1 MVQKLNLRGYKQKES
16 EDIITKVHSVE
27 RKQLLQP
34 KPKINNGVSPIIIT
48 YHKNLPN
55 IKAVLSNNWDILKTN
70 NDISNLF
77 QQQPNIA
84 FRRNKNLRQIIC
96 NHRIHNNKII
106 KKKYVIGKCH
116 PCLSRR
122 DNLCCK
128 QMVNTSIFTNR
139 KTGKQYNILHKLN
152 CKSSHVIYLIECTLC
167 NYKPYVGKSEHPSN
181 LRTNNH
187 RSDSKKKD
195 SIPVDQ
201 HYGQPGH
208 DFTKHARITLIE
220 QIQHR
225 NKSKEEMTHILEKR
239 EDFWI
244 EALDTLHPNGFNQG
258 FKFPTTLA
266 PSLCSSISSSN
277 LSDVTTEGHRNKTI

>member
-1 MVQKLNLRGYKQKES
+1 ML
-16 EDIITKVHSVE
+16 
-27 RKQLLQP
+27 
-34 KPKINNGVSPIIIT
+34 KI
-48 YHKNLPN
+48 
-55 IKAVLSNNWDILKTN
+55 N

-77 QQQPNIA
+77 QQQPNIE
-84 FRRNKNLRQIIC
+84 FRRNKNLRQILC
-96 NHRIHNNKII
+96 YHRIHNNKII
-106 KKKYVIGKCH
+106 KKKYVFDKCR

-152 CKSSHVIYLIECTLC
+152 CKSSHVIYLIECALC
-167 NYKPYVGKSEHPSN
+167 NYKHKPYVGKSEHPSN
-181 LRTNNH
+181 HKTNNH
-187 RSDSKKKD
+187 RSDSKKKY

-220 QIQHR
+220 QIQNR

-239 EDFWI
+239 EDF
-244 EALDTLHPNGFNQG
+244 LD
-258 FKFPTTLA
+258 
-266 PSLCSSISSSN
+266 
-277 LSDVTTEGHRNKTI
+277 